1 MASGDLFREF
11 TVRFSYKKEQ
21 HVRMLEKF
29 EDNRLNGGKTKNQ
42 VVMDALEIYYNS
54 LENDSD
60 TKEDKVVMER
70 FLEQRLMK
78 FRQEFREEM
87 LRELLNIFVSDRM
100 AGQPVMVSSP
110 NGESQMEDVK
120 EDGAADISGMPDIMD
135 KIFLRFYCTI
145 VDSVVR

>member
-1 MASGDLFREF
+1 MASGDLFRAF

-21 HVRMLEKF
+21 YVWMLEKF

-42 VVMDALEIYYNS
+42 VVMDALEMYYNS

-70 FLEQRLMK
+70 FLEQQLMK

-87 LRELLNIFVSDRM
+87 LRELLNIFVRGRM
-100 AGQPVMVSSP
+100 AGQPFMVSSP
-110 NGESQMEDVK
+110 NGKSQMEDVK
-120 EDGAADISGMPDIMD
+120 EDGATDISGMPDIMD
-135 KIFLRFYCTI
+135 KIMSWS
-145 VDSVVR
+145 DS